1 MLPQAKH
8 WLAFSRLLGCALA
21 FFVMKHIYTNTALGS
36 VFILTDGFGIEKL
49 QQEKSTA
56 LLKIVWNRNP
66 LPVTIEVDCLPITL
80 QPNQLLPLT
89 PVQCYTYAACQP
101 PLTAVLFNREFYCI
115 QVHDYE
121 VSCSGLLFYGTADIP
136 VITLD
141 VTEAEKFDLLYKVFI
156 DELGTKDHIQGEMLV
171 MLLKRLIIK
180 CTRLV
185 RKEHIVNTLTNSQVD
200 IIRSFNILVE
210 KNFRQLKQVADY
222 AALLNKSP
230 KTLAN
235 LFAAYNQQT
244 PLQIIHGRIL
254 VESKRLLFFTQKTTK
269 EIAFELGFDDPAHFG
284 KFFKN
289 LTGHPPTEFKEKY
302 LMHA

>member
-1 MLPQAKH
+1 MA
-8 WLAFSRLLGCALA
+8 
-21 FFVMKHIYTNTALGS
+21 HIYTNTALGS
-36 VFILTDGFGIEKL
+36 VFILTDGFGIEKMPH
-49 QQEKSTA
+49 EKNTA
-56 LLKIVWNRNP
+56 LLKIAWNRNP
-66 LPVTIEVDCLPITL
+66 VPVTIEVDCLPITL

-89 PVQCYTYAACQP
+89 PVQCYSYNNYQP
-101 PLTAVLFNREFYCI
+101 PLAAVLFNREFYCI
-115 QVHDYE
+115 QAHDYE

-141 VTEAEKFDLLYKVFI
+141 IAEAEKFDLLYKVFV
-156 DELGTKDHIQGEMLV
+156 DEFETKDHIQGEMLI

-185 RKEHIVNTLTNSQVD
+185 RKEHIVSTLTNSQVD
-200 IIRSFNILVE
+200 TIRTFNILVE
-210 KNFRQLKQVADY
+210 EHYKQLKQVAAY

-254 VESKRLLFFTQKTTK
+254 IESKRLLFFTQKTTK

-289 LTGHPPTEFKEKY
+289 LTGYPPTEFKEKH
-302 LMHA
+302 LAHL

>member
-1 MLPQAKH
+1 
-8 WLAFSRLLGCALA
+8 
-21 FFVMKHIYTNTALGS
+21 MKHIYTNTALGS

-66 LPVTIEVDCLPITL
+66 VPVTIEVDCLPITL
-80 QPNQLLPLT
+80 QPNQLMPLT
-89 PVQCYTYAACQP
+89 PVQCFSYANFQP
-101 PLTAVLFNREFYCI
+101 SLTAIMFNREFYCI

-136 VITLD
+136 IITLD
-141 VTEAEKFDLLYKVFI
+141 DTEAVKFDLLYKVFI
-156 DELGTKDHIQGEMLV
+156 DELETKDHIQGEMLV

-185 RKEHIVNTLTNSQVD
+185 RKGHIVNTLTNSQVD
-200 IIRSFNILVE
+200 IIRGFNILVE
-210 KNFRQLKQVADY
+210 NHFKQLKQVADY

-244 PLQIIHGRIL
+244 PLQIIHSRIL
-254 VESKRLLFFTQKTTK
+254 IESKRLLFFTQKTTK

-289 LTGHPPTEFKEKY
+289 LTGHPPTEFKEKH
-302 LMHA
+302 LVQV